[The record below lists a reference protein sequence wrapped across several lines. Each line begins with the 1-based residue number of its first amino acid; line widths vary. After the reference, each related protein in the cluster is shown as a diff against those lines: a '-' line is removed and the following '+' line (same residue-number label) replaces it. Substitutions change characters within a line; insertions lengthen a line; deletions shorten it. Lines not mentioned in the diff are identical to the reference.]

1 MKAENGSVP
10 VISDSLPFIGH
21 AEGMSRIINHL
32 QIMLL
37 RNRSDFFNV
46 AYIPVD
52 MNRKDCAGPV
62 CDQLLYPVR
71 IHGIIVFSD
80 ITEDRRKTVSH
91 NRMGR

>member
-21 AEGMSRIINHL
+21 TEGMRRIINHL

-37 RNRSDFFNV
+37 RNSSDFFNV
-46 AYIPVD
+46 AYIPVY
-52 MNRKDCAGPV
+52 MHGKDRAGPV

-71 IHGIIVFSD
+71 VYCIIVFPD
-80 ITEDRRKTVSH
+80 ITEDRRKAVSH

>member
-21 AEGMSRIINHL
+21 TEGMRRIINHL

-37 RNRSDFFNV
+37 RNSSDFFNV
-46 AYIPVD
+46 AYISVD
-52 MNRKDCAGPV
+52 MNRKDRAGPV